1 MYLLE
6 EQCGSGEEG
15 PLILQWGW
23 SSSGIWICHEGEICC
38 GCECEAVGLPT
49 LCTTLP
55 ACPAL
60 HLDSKFKPVLGWP
73 SHTLPPTNPSVLLT
87 SGLLTNNMELIP
99 PGPNTLP
106 IWRNSPHL
114 VLSGPLPSSLEQP
127 PGFQSYV
134 QAEDPTSSQ
143 AQTFPS
149 SPSWI

>member
-1 MYLLE
+1 MCLLE

-23 SSSGIWICHEGEICC
+23 SSCGIWICHEGEVCC
-38 GCECEAVGLPT
+38 GCECKAVDLPT

-60 HLDSKFKPVLGWP
+60 RLHSLKFKPVLGWP

-87 SGLLTNNMELIP
+87 LGLLTNNIELIP

-106 IWRNSPHL
+106 IWRNLHL
-114 VLSGPLPSSLEQP
+114 VLPRPLPSSLEQP

-149 SPSWI
+149 SSSWI